1 MEFFETAIFTK
12 RILEILTD
20 EEYSLLQ
27 ADLIKKPDRG
37 ALIPGARGLRKLRWA
52 SGGKGKRGGARV
64 IYYWYTEDE
73 EIYMIY
79 AFKKSE
85 QADLSPSQ
93 LKMLAQYVKQ
103 GVL

>member
-73 EIYMIY
+73 EIYMIC